1 MLITLAGKTAKIV
14 NLTQDLEMLGWWP
27 GDSRPSKN
35 DNEKYRCSVTLP
47 CTLFLFFLWSSG
59 FELTYHISQFIIHL
73 KELVSWKILKTN
85 KIAIQKNCEKKE
97 TYESKLLLT

>member
-1 MLITLAGKTAKIV
+1 MLITLVGKTSKIV

-35 DNEKYRCSVTLP
+35 VNKKYRCSVTLT

-59 FELTYHISQFIIHL
+59 FELMYHISQFIIHL
-73 KELVSWKILKTN
+73 RELVNCKILKTN
-85 KIAIQKNCEKKE
+85 KIAIQKNCDKKE
-97 TYESKLLLT
+97 TYE